1 MIVAISELPRTRDTL
16 LVRLMGAG
24 KTFRLAV
31 GDARSL
37 PLEALEGRLALP
49 ILANLRLEVPAEPS
63 KQTESDREFMMTTE
77 EYKKWLDGLAQEGAQ
92 KGAQKGVADSVLM
105 VYRARFGAAPAALV
119 AVVESAPDRA
129 ALERWLVLVSTGT
142 EEEVAAAL
150 PKRRAKPAARSAPKP
165 RSTAARRAP
174 AAR

>member
-16 LVRLMGAG
+16 LVRLMGAS

-49 ILANLRLEVPAEPS
+49 IPANLRLEVPAEPS

-77 EYKKWLDGLAQEGAQ
+77 KYEKWLGGYSRERGAR
-92 KGAQKGVADSVLM
+92 KGVADSVLM
-105 VYRARFGAAPAALV
+105 VYRARFGCRPR
-119 AVVESAPDRA
+119 P
-129 ALERWLVLVSTGT
+129 RWWPSS
-142 EEEVAAAL
+142 
-150 PKRRAKPAARSAPKP
+150 R
-165 RSTAARRAP
+165 ARRIAP
-174 AAR
+174 LSSDGWWW